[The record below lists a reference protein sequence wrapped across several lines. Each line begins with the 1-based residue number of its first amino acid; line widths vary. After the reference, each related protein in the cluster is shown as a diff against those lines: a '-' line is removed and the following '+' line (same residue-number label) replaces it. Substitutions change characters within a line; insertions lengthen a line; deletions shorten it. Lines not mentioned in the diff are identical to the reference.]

1 MSHKKTKFHTFVH
14 MDYYQL
20 YETIDGPS
28 GLLDFVL
35 RALQA
40 LRSCDPRNGA
50 LDSEKSEKK
59 SPKNTKI

>member
-1 MSHKKTKFHTFVH
+1 

-40 LRSCDPRNGA
+40 LRPQDK
-50 LDSEKSEKK
+50 L
-59 SPKNTKI
+59 

>member
-1 MSHKKTKFHTFVH
+1 

-40 LRSCDPRNGA
+40 LRPCDGDPIVHTMRQISSRTASFNVI
-50 LDSEKSEKK
+50 L
-59 SPKNTKI
+59 IV